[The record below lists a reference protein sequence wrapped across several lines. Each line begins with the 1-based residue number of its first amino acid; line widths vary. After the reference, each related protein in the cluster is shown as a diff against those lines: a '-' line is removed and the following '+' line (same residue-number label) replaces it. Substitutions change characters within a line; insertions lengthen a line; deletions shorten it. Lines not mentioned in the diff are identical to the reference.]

1 MLAFNNPILLWDV
14 DATSLMDN
22 TINTKELMQ
31 FSGQKSSTV
40 VTMNLRDIEV
50 ELIFAK
56 GKEKLE
62 KTIWIDFM
70 P

>member
-1 MLAFNNPILLWDV
+1 
-14 DATSLMDN
+14 MDN

-62 KTIWIDFM
+62 KIICLRFM
-70 P
+70 SHQICPCCDYNHQE